1 MSGKNKYLTILE
13 TYRQAQEISGDQA
26 PAYRRSVRFFI
37 LSFFAQGITFVCF
50 LPLMKAL
57 FSQPADTD
65 RAWMWLGIMAV
76 FGLIDVTARWFAHD
90 FDYTGNIVDVTH
102 SLRMK
107 LGTKLRRMALEK
119 LYKYRTGDLNSVFSA
134 NVDESVLHV
143 GVVGSLL
150 IQIIVV
156 PSLVIIAALL
166 TDWRLGLAMMFIMPL
181 GIPLYKWRRRLSQE
195 EKEEVVLA
203 HADVESDIIEYAQ
216 GLPVLRAVNQT
227 GTKSVRLQKSVKHL
241 RKAQADGLMKGSLPA
256 LFITSLVEVGL
267 LSVLILGG
275 FFVQSGSLHIYVLAG
290 LLIAVARFAE
300 PISLYVNVT
309 NVFDTVQSA
318 FTRIKGLL
326 EAKELEVIQSG
337 GTPEGY
343 DIEFSD
349 VSFTYEGEKQPA
361 VENISFKIPYS
372 SLTAIVGPSGSGKT
386 TITKLL
392 MRYSD
397 PQSGIVRL
405 GGADIRSLGQAELM
419 KYISV
424 VFQDVYLFDDTVI
437 NNIRMGRPDASD
449 EEVRAAADSAYCHE
463 FISRLPE
470 GYYTRTG
477 DIGGSLSGGER
488 QRISIARAILKDSPI
503 VILDEPTAAL
513 DTESEEAV
521 QKAVD
526 VLVKN
531 RTVIVIAHR
540 LSTVKGADNIMVI
553 DNGKLVEQGT
563 HDSLMEKQGRYAGM
577 WEAQQR
583 AKNWNLASGGGDV

>member
-1 MSGKNKYLTILE
+1 MSGKNKYLSILE
-13 TYRQAQEISGDQA
+13 TYRQAQDISGDQA
-26 PAYRRSVRFFI
+26 PAYRRSVRFFF
-37 LSFFAQGITFVCF
+37 LSFFAQGMTFVCF
-50 LPLMKAL
+50 LPLMRAL

-65 RAWMWLGIMAV
+65 SAWKWLGIMAL
-76 FGLIDVTARWFAHD
+76 FGLIDVSARWFGHD

-107 LGTKLRRMALEK
+107 LGRKIRSIALEK
-119 LYKYRTGDLNSVFSA
+119 LFKYRTGDLNSVFSA
-134 NVDESVLHV
+134 NVDESVLHI

-166 TDWRLGLAMMFIMPL
+166 TDWRLGLAMLVIMPL
-181 GIPLYKWRRRLSQE
+181 GFPLYRWRRRASQE
-195 EKEEVVLA
+195 EKEEVVQA
-203 HADVESDIIEYAQ
+203 HADVESDIIEYTQ

-227 GTKSVRLQKSVKHL
+227 GVKSQRLQKSVKHL

-256 LFITSLVEVGL
+256 LFITSLVEIGL

-275 FFVQSGSLHIYVLAG
+275 FFVHSGSLHIYVLAG

-318 FTRIKGLL
+318 FTRIRSLL
-326 EAKELEVIQSG
+326 DAKELDIIRSG
-337 GTPEGY
+337 SGPDGY

-349 VSFTYEGEKQPA
+349 VTFCYEGEKQPA
-361 VENISFKIPYS
+361 VRNISFKIPYR

-386 TITKLL
+386 TVTKLM
-392 MRYSD
+392 MRYGD
-397 PQSGIVRL
+397 PSSGTVTL
-405 GGADIRSLGQAELM
+405 GGADIRSLEQAELM

-424 VFQDVYLFDDTVI
+424 VFQDVYLFDDTII
-437 NNIRMGRPDASD
+437 NNIRMGRPDATD
-449 EEVRAAADSAYCHE
+449 DEVRAAADAAYCHE

-488 QRISIARAILKDSPI
+488 QRISIARAILKNAPI

-526 VLVKN
+526 VLVKD

-540 LSTVKGADNIMVI
+540 LSTVKGADNILVI
-553 DNGKLVEQGT
+553 DEGSLAEQGT
-563 HDSLMEKQGRYAGM
+563 HHELMDKKGRYFDM